1 MEKDIEDINL
11 WDIVAVA
18 FYNKTNEDL
27 EKENR
32 KMDNKTI
39 KMEIDKETAQKYM
52 EKFMQCQQTEN
63 RRKKLGIPNFGG
75 NLVLSGYDTE
85 RDLKRAKEDIERM
98 LMIVASESVYNIM
111 KFLAPYRAK
120 MAKRE
125 ELEYGDL
132 TERAK
137 NDG

>member
-1 MEKDIEDINL
+1 MEK
-11 WDIVAVA
+11 
-18 FYNKTNEDL
+18 NE
-27 EKENR
+27 
-32 KMDNKTI
+32 
-39 KMEIDKETAQKYM
+39 A
-52 EKFMQCQQTEN
+52 
-63 RRKKLGIPNFGG
+63 RRLKDGIPNFGG
-75 NLVLSGYDTE
+75 NLVLTGYDTE
-85 RDLKRAKEDIERM
+85 RDLKKAKEDIERM

-137 NDG
+137 NEK

>member
-1 MEKDIEDINL
+1 MEQ
-11 WDIVAVA
+11 
-18 FYNKTNEDL
+18 NEA
-27 EKENR
+27 K
-32 KMDNKTI
+32 
-39 KMEIDKETAQKYM
+39 
-52 EKFMQCQQTEN
+52 
-63 RRKKLGIPNFGG
+63 RKKLCIPNYGG

-85 RDLKRAKEDIERM
+85 RDLEKAKADIERM

-137 NDG
+137 NEVK

>member
-1 MEKDIEDINL
+1 MNEARRLKD
-11 WDIVAVA
+11 
-18 FYNKTNEDL
+18 
-27 EKENR
+27 
-32 KMDNKTI
+32 
-39 KMEIDKETAQKYM
+39 
-52 EKFMQCQQTEN
+52 
-63 RRKKLGIPNFGG
+63 GIPNFGG
-75 NLVLSGYDTE
+75 NLVLTGYDTE
-85 RDLKRAKEDIERM
+85 RDLKKAEADIERM

-137 NDG
+137 GEGVL

>member
-1 MEKDIEDINL
+1 MEQ
-11 WDIVAVA
+11 
-18 FYNKTNEDL
+18 NE
-27 EKENR
+27 
-32 KMDNKTI
+32 
-39 KMEIDKETAQKYM
+39 A
-52 EKFMQCQQTEN
+52 

-75 NLVLSGYDTE
+75 SLVLSGYDTE
-85 RDLKRAKEDIERM
+85 RDLKMAKADIERM

-132 TERAK
+132 TELAK
-137 NDG
+137 NEVK